1 MQIRTTRPLTLL
13 ALASLV
19 VACGA
24 ETPEDTYWDF
34 IDRADRSP
42 PPVEV
47 PEGAGVLLDPTGR
60 YLFNIDLGGT
70 GLGDV
75 LLPLTV
81 TFEDFAYTDA
91 SETEAT
97 VSGAFRFPEDAPDA
111 EPLAT
116 FEDVTINRF
125 GQMALDVGF
134 VRLEPERSPIEDTA
148 VETQFILQTV
158 IVSQAEMCGLV
169 NDEESNVSQPIPIPL
184 RGVTFGGLRYG
195 DQGQQP
201 VDVPTRCPAEIGSP
215 GTDAGM
221 DAGTDA
227 GMPDA
232 GGGDD
237 TGGSTLEPPDV
248 ELEGGQRANISGTYW
263 MSVGVAGGALAL
275 DFLVDVEYY
284 ASGEFASID
293 GALRLPDNERGT
305 PAVAT
310 FSEPVDEN
318 GEFTVV
324 VRDLRAQS
332 SLGEVAADVALRG
345 IILDEDTWCGVAGGE
360 VFDPIPVFLDGTT
373 FGAVRLPGDF
383 PQPPVEEGPA
393 NAISACP

>member
-1 MQIRTTRPLTLL
+1 MRRRLLRTL
-13 ALASLV
+13 ALFVSFGALS
-19 VACGA
+19 ACGS
-24 ETPEDTYWDF
+24 ETPQDTYWDF

-42 PPVEV
+42 PPVEE

-91 SETEAT
+91 TETEAT
-97 VSGAFRFPEDAPDA
+97 VSGAFGFPEDAPDA
-111 EPLAT
+111 APLAS
-116 FEDVTINRF
+116 FEDVTIDRF
-125 GQMALDVGF
+125 GRMALDVGF

-148 VETQFILQTV
+148 VETQFVLQTT
-158 IVSQAEMCGLV
+158 IIDLTSMCGLV
-169 NDEESNVSQPIPIPL
+169 NDDESNVSQPIPIPL
-184 RGVTFGGLRYG
+184 RGVTFGALRYG

-201 VDVPTRCPAEIGSP
+201 VDVPTRCPAEIGTP
-215 GTDAGM
+215 TTDAGM
-221 DAGTDA
+221 DVGSDA
-227 GMPDA
+227 GMSDA
-232 GGGDD
+232 GGGD
-237 TGGSTLEPPDV
+237 TGGDTLEPPDV
-248 ELEGGQRANISGTYW
+248 ELEGGQRANITGTYW

-275 DFLVDVEYY
+275 DFLAEVQYY
-284 ASGEFASID
+284 EGDAFASID
-293 GALRLPDNERGT
+293 GTLRLPDRERGEA
-305 PAVAT
+305 AVAT

-318 GEFTVV
+318 GEFTVI
-324 VRDLRAQS
+324 VRNLRAQS

-373 FGAVRLPGDF
+373 FGAVRLPDDF
-383 PQPPVEEGPA
+383 PAPPIETGPE
-393 NAISACP
+393 NAINACP